1 MLLNWQ
7 LHLMLVAEGQEEV
20 GSARP
25 MIFNMSTIHSAFG
38 VALGI
43 YLHIK
48 PWNTYMLIVA
58 NP

>member
-1 MLLNWQ
+1 
-7 LHLMLVAEGQEEV
+7 MLVAEGQEEV

-25 MIFNMSTIHSAFG
+25 IIFNMSTIHSAFG